1 MTDAALTIRDLR
13 LRSVVVPLK
22 RPLVT
27 RVVTIDKA
35 AFVLIDLE
43 TEEGVTG
50 RAYLFG
56 YSLAGN
62 ACFVPPLRWL
72 ADAMKGETVDPE
84 TLYPKARKALTL
96 MGHEGIAMMAVSDF
110 DMACWDAYAKAQ
122 GKPLVEVLGGKPGKV
137 PAYNSNGL
145 GLIGSEAVA
154 DEAQTLIAE
163 GKYTAVKVRLGRE
176 TLDDDLTAFRAVRN
190 AIGPD
195 ILLPVDFNQGLD
207 VDEAILRSQALDAE
221 DAYWIEEPIRYDD
234 LDGNARIARDVETPI
249 QNGENFYGPEAA
261 ARAIEAKALDY
272 LMPDVERIGGVSDW
286 MQTAKIA
293 EAAGIPVSSHL
304 FPEFSSHLLAATP
317 TAHWLEFTDWAA
329 PLMATPVEV
338 EDGHIQ
344 ISSTPGAGVEWNEEA
359 VEKYAVTL

>member
-1 MTDAALTIRDLR
+1 MLAHPPGRIRALGPLQAWLAATRRDAAGSLGHLYQAPS
-13 LRSVVVPLK
+13 RSHHDARVRAQAG
-22 RPLVT
+22 RPT
-27 RVVTIDKA
+27 R
-35 AFVLIDLE
+35 
-43 TEEGVTG
+43 
-50 RAYLFG
+50 R
-56 YSLAGN
+56 S
-62 ACFVPPLRWL
+62 
-72 ADAMKGETVDPE
+72 
-84 TLYPKARKALTL
+84 
-96 MGHEGIAMMAVSDF
+96 
-110 DMACWDAYAKAQ
+110 
-122 GKPLVEVLGGKPGKV
+122 
-137 PAYNSNGL
+137 
-145 GLIGSEAVA
+145 
-154 DEAQTLIAE
+154 
-163 GKYTAVKVRLGRE
+163 
-176 TLDDDLTAFRAVRN
+176 VRN

-195 ILLPVDFNQGLD
+195 ILLQVDFNQGLD
-207 VDEAILRSQALDAE
+207 VDEAILRGQALDAE

-272 LMPDVERIGGVSDW
+272 LMPDVERIGGVSGW

-329 PLMATPVEV
+329 PLMATLVEV
-338 EDGHIQ
+338 EDGHVQ